1 MGTLESQLTTVG
13 GGFMG
18 ANAGGQLG
26 FGNPTEE
33 NQTHVSARLADEYV
47 SEIRMSAKEPFY
59 PVGDS
64 KQEASIRPH
73 EIAFTNEGMRST
85 GEFME
90 ADQVMIATSLNGWG
104 EEELKLLRGMPDEL
118 IEEAI
123 IDGIRIVG
131 VTYSEVDYEPNR
143 FGLTASKPV
152 ALVTSGKVTLPA
164 FFNFAP
170 GDLLEAVPMRIPD
183 RFSGRP
189 NGIPHTKVI
198 LAARPYDPD
207 QRDFASVFRKHA
219 ELRVTNYDVYSQVF
233 SRMHSQRGLNREAAW
248 KAIEEALLSCVVL
261 GAHWARRGEI
271 TDAQMMDALGIET
284 SNEPTNKALRE
295 RVLKSVLLPETEI
308 FSTAAVGGDGNDNR
322 YVTAGGMIN
331 MNEDLG
337 RLLNAQVNLTRKLS
351 GGMASFHRMFQ
362 DRIIGTAVTG
372 GKENGVFDAN
382 LKQ

>member
-1 MGTLESQLTTVG
+1 
-13 GGFMG
+13 MG

-33 NQTHVSARLADEYV
+33 NQTHVSAALASEYI
-47 SEIRMSAKEPFY
+47 SEKRMSAKEPYY

-64 KQEASIRPH
+64 KQEASIRVS
-73 EIAFTNEGMRST
+73 EIAFTDEGMRST
-85 GEFME
+85 GEFMQTE
-90 ADQVMIATSLNGWG
+90 QVMIATSLNGFG

-123 IDGIRIVG
+123 MDNIRIVG
-131 VTYSEVDYEPNR
+131 VTYSEVDYEPNK
-143 FGLTASKPV
+143 FGLTANKPV
-152 ALVTSGKVTLPA
+152 ALITSGKVTLPA

-170 GDLLEAVPMRIPD
+170 GDLLEVVPMRIPD

-198 LAARPYDPD
+198 LAARPYDPE

-233 SRMHSQRGLNREAAW
+233 SRMHSQRGLDREAAW
-248 KAIEEALLSCVVL
+248 KSIEDALLTFVVL
-261 GAHWARRGEI
+261 GAHWARVLRI
-271 TDAQMMDALGIET
+271 NDAQMVDALGLET
-284 SNEPTNKALRE
+284 SNEPGNQEARK
-295 RVLKSVLLPETEI
+295 RVLKSVLLPETEV
-308 FSTAAVGGDGNDNR
+308 FSNAAVGGNGNDNA
-322 YVTAGGMIN
+322 YIEANGMVN
-331 MNEDLG
+331 MNEPLG
-337 RLLNAQVNLTRKLS
+337 RLLNAQVNALRKLT
-351 GGMASFHRMFQ
+351 GGMASFHRIFQ
-362 DRIIGTAVTG
+362 DRIIGTAATG